1 MATTREKLIDW
12 LADLPDNAEIGIED
26 IYLMAMVGSRAQSFM
41 VGDLSDESINIDL
54 QTVIIRRG
62 EMKER
67 MREIHEAGAG
77 NKAPTEGVMVVTF
90 EGYVRGVPELFTN
103 DMTEAFR
110 FKDKKHAED
119 FITEFADELLNP
131 QVLRPSVGSGS
142 FSLAV
147 LLVTASPEYS

>member
-1 MATTREKLIDW
+1 MATTREKVIDW
-12 LADLPDNAEIGIED
+12 LADLPDNTEIGIED

-41 VGDLSDESINIDL
+41 VGDLSDESIDIDL
-54 QTVIIRRG
+54 QTVIRRRG

-77 NKAPTEGVMVVTF
+77 IGTTEGVMVVTF

-103 DMTEAFR
+103 DVTEAFR
-110 FKDKKHAED
+110 FKDRKQAED

-131 QVLRPSVGSGS
+131 QVLRPPVGSGS

-147 LLVTASPEYS
+147 LIFTASPEYS

>member
-1 MATTREKLIDW
+1 MATTREKVIDW
-12 LADLPDNAEIGIED
+12 LADLPDNTEIGIED
-26 IYLMAMVGSRAQSFM
+26 IYLMAMVGTRAQSFM
-41 VGDLSDESINIDL
+41 VGDLSDESID
-54 QTVIIRRG
+54 TVIRRRG

-67 MREIHEAGAG
+67 MREIHEASAG
-77 NKAPTEGVMVVTF
+77 IGTTEGVMVVTF

-103 DMTEAFR
+103 DVTEGFR
-110 FKDKKHAED
+110 FKDRKQAEN

-147 LLVTASPEYS
+147 LIVTSSPEYS